1 MDAQELKAKQKT
13 MGLSIRE
20 GSFAGVSLVFGDN
33 YIIPFALSLQATN
46 IQVGVLSSMVGLLS
60 PSAQILGS
68 RMMEKYSRK
77 RILVTGVF
85 LQALMWL
92 SFLALGLLFLSN
104 IVIFLLPILLILFY
118 MIYLT
123 FGNVAGPSWFSLMG
137 DIVPEDQRGR
147 YFARRSL
154 ITLAIALASTLVIS
168 FILDYSKAAGYLL
181 FGFCIIFI
189 VVLLCRSISAGYL
202 SKHYYPPFPF
212 EKSQHV
218 SLTSFIKDIPKE
230 NFGHFTLFVALIN
243 FGQMIAGPFFSVY
256 MLQDLN
262 FDYTI
267 FTIINLSASFFG
279 LLIFPLIGRFSDKF
293 GNIEMLRVGAIM
305 IPIIPLLWLFSN
317 PPVLYLILVP
327 QLLSGVGWTTFN
339 LAASNFIYD
348 CVPSQK
354 RGLYVAYYNFIIGI
368 GIFCGGLTGSLI
380 LSYIP
385 ITFMNSFLFLFL
397 ISGIIRA
404 IVVSILLFRIKEV
417 RPVQHLNFIF
427 NFRHFSIHKWLFE
440 NIGHRH
446 PKNKNNDE
454 KPTTC
459 PPV

>member
-1 MDAQELKAKQKT
+1 

-20 GSFAGVSLVFGDN
+20 GSFAGVSLVFSDN
-33 YIIPFALSLQATN
+33 YTIPFALSLQASN

-85 LQALMWL
+85 LQALTWL
-92 SFLALGLLFLSN
+92 SFLSLGLLFISN
-104 IVIFLLPILLILFY
+104 IVVFLLPILLILFY

-147 YFARRSL
+147 YFARRNL

-168 FILDYSKAAGYLL
+168 FFLDFSKTTGYLL
-181 FGFCIIFI
+181 YGFCIIFI
-189 VVLLCRSISAGYL
+189 VVLICRSISARYL

-212 EKSQHV
+212 EKSQHI
-218 SLTSFIKDIPKE
+218 SLTHFIKDIPKE

-256 MLQDLN
+256 MLEDLN

-279 LLIFPLIGRFSDKF
+279 LLIFPIIGKFSDKF
-293 GNIEMLRVGAIM
+293 GNVQMLRLGAIM
-305 IPIIPLLWLFSN
+305 IPLIPLLWLVSN
-317 PPVLYLILVP
+317 PPILYLIFVA
-327 QLLSGVGWTTFN
+327 QLISGIGWTMFN

-348 CVPSQK
+348 SVPGQK
-354 RGLYVAYYNFIIGI
+354 RGLYIAYYNFIIGI
-368 GIFCGGLTGSLI
+368 GIFCGGLTGSFI
-380 LSYIP
+380 VSYVP
-385 ITFMNSFLFLFL
+385 EAFMNRFLFLLL
-397 ISGIIRA
+397 ISGIVRA
-404 IVVSILLFRIKEV
+404 VAVVVLLFRIKEV
-417 RPVQHLNFIF
+417 RSVQHLHFVF

-446 PKNKNNDE
+446 PKDKNNNERLHEPLSYKKE
-454 KPTTC
+454 KE
-459 PPV
+459 

>member
-1 MDAQELKAKQKT
+1 

-20 GSFAGVSLVFGDN
+20 GSFAGVSLVFSDN
-33 YIIPFALSLQATN
+33 YIIPYALSLQASN

-68 RMMEKYSRK
+68 RMMEKHSRK
-77 RILVTGVF
+77 RILVSGVF

-92 SFLALGLLFLSN
+92 SFLSLGLLFISN
-104 IVIFLLPILLILFY
+104 IALFLLPILLILFY

-147 YFARRSL
+147 YFARRNL

-168 FILDYSKAAGYLL
+168 FALDYSKTSGYLL
-181 FGFCIIFI
+181 YGFCIVFI
-189 VVLLCRSISAGYL
+189 VALICRSISARYL
-202 SKHYYPPFPF
+202 SKHYYPSFPF
-212 EKSQHV
+212 EKSQHI
-218 SLTSFIKDIPKE
+218 SLTQFIKDIPKE
-230 NFGHFTLFVALIN
+230 NFGHFTLFVAFIN

-267 FTIINLSASFFG
+267 FTIINLSASLFG
-279 LLIFPLIGRFSDKF
+279 LLIFPLIGKFSDKF
-293 GNIEMLRVGAIM
+293 GNIEILRVGAIM
-305 IPIIPLLWLFSN
+305 LPIIPLLWLFSN

-327 QLLSGVGWTTFN
+327 QLISGVGWTTFN

-348 CVPSQK
+348 SVPSQK

-368 GIFCGGLTGSLI
+368 GIFFGGLTGSFI

-417 RPVQHLNFIF
+417 RPVQHHHFIF

-446 PKNKNNDE
+446 PKNKNNSE
-454 KPTTC
+454 RPN
-459 PPV
+459 